1 MGKDVGNCGHW
12 EYEVQYPIVP
22 RQSAEPS
29 REQILMPRSLDD
41 IILMTH
47 RNERFTRAASHRAM
61 FRSWRIEVS
70 FDLGRLENNQ
80 RALPIEV
87 SSDMIPDPRVVEHH
101 PIMVCNAQRMNLA
114 SEATEPRP
122 LELLSSSVADSEVQR
137 SDFVVY
143 EDASAETEMVGSSRT
158 GSSDLV
164 QEELTPSGRA
174 RSEPQHILNA
184 DGYANENWN
193 PLALWNGSGINE
205 RRSPLPEWFPR
216 SPLQDITNILA
227 SGMVRSCSC
236 PVYGCRF
243 VRSML
248 HMNGMSTFQMSMSL
262 TNIH

>member
-1 MGKDVGNCGHW
+1 MVRGRMIQATGKDVGNCGHW

-22 RQSAEPS
+22 RQSAESS

-41 IILMTH
+41 IIFMTH
-47 RNERFTRAASHRAM
+47 RNERFTRATSHRAM

-70 FDLGRLENNQ
+70 FDSGRHENNQ

-87 SSDMIPDPRVVEHH
+87 SSDMISDPHVVEHH
-101 PIMVCNAQRMNLA
+101 PIMVCNAQRINLA
-114 SEATEPRP
+114 SEATETRS
-122 LELLSSSVADSEVQR
+122 LELLCSSADSEIQR

-143 EDASAETEMVGSSRT
+143 EDASTEAEMVGSSRM
-158 GSSDLV
+158 GNSDMV
-164 QEELTPSGRA
+164 QEEHTPSGRA
-174 RSEPQHILNA
+174 SSEPQHILNA
-184 DGYANENWN
+184 DGYANENCN
-193 PLALWNGSGINE
+193 PLGPWNGSGINE

-243 VRSML
+243 V
-248 HMNGMSTFQMSMSL
+248 
-262 TNIH
+262 